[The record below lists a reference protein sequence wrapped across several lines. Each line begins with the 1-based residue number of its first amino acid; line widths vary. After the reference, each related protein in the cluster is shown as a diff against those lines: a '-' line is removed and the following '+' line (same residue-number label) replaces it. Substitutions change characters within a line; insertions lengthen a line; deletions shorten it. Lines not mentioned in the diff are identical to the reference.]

1 MYTEY
6 EDEEWAPIQGY
17 PNYEISSF
25 GRVYNIRH
33 ARFKKAR
40 IHDGYKVIL
49 LYNNGFSKS
58 FSVHRLVATAFIPNI
73 WDAPEVNHI
82 DGNKRNNHVDNLE
95 WVTTSKN
102 HYHAYRIGLRNKPN
116 SPVKIIETGEVFE
129 SQLACAEAIGGDQG
143 SISSCLSGK
152 RKTHRGFT
160 FEHVDLDRR
169 G

>member
-1 MYTEY
+1 MEDSLYTEY

-58 FSVHRLVATAFIPNI
+58 F
-73 WDAPEVNHI
+73 
-82 DGNKRNNHVDNLE
+82 
-95 WVTTSKN
+95 
-102 HYHAYRIGLRNKPN
+102 LR
-116 SPVKIIETGEVFE
+116 STGM
-129 SQLACAEAIGGDQG
+129 
-143 SISSCLSGK
+143 
-152 RKTHRGFT
+152 
-160 FEHVDLDRR
+160 
-169 G
+169 